1 MDGQCFPVFVT
12 NHNVLDPCIFSPNHT
27 VLVLFACVMTA
38 TKFTMDAAGVF
49 GHYGDSGPGSM
60 TLCILIDG
68 ATLITL
74 GLNGGTTS
82 VVIITLDR
90 YWKIVHAIHYRKY
103 YRRWMMYVGLIVP
116 WLNGMAGHLLIAP
129 GTTKIIKGRCYVA
142 ASWPSSVMRQV
153 SWPEYA

>member
-1 MDGQCFPVFVT
+1 MDGQCCLVFVI
-12 NHNVLDPCIFSPNHT
+12 NCHFLALCILSPNHT
-27 VLVLFACVMTA
+27 ALVLLACVMTA
-38 TKFTMDAAGVF
+38 TKFTMDIAGVF
-49 GHYGDSGPGSM
+49 GHYNDSGPGSM
-60 TLCILIDG
+60 ALCILIDG

-74 GLNGGTTS
+74 GLNGETTS

-129 GTTKIIKGRCYVA
+129 GTTEIIKGRCYVA
-142 ASWPSSVMRQV
+142 ASWPSPVMRQV
-153 SWPEYA
+153 SWPQYA